1 MPVSIFSSHNPAK
14 RSVRSL
20 ADYRSSLFTAPFVP
34 RLAASLALPF
44 LISGLLASGAPA
56 RADNSLTLELPP
68 SAEAVAQQAAER
80 ARKAADRIPEAPRT
94 ASRGAQTRALA
105 SRGSNRT
112 NRSYLASRGQTGDN
126 ERVVGRLGQVQ
137 QATVIYRSQSARSAR
152 LSAAPAGTYLAI
164 QSDGGNWY
172 GILMSDGSLGWV
184 RRQSLQIMD
193 YQVVSNGSLVQQ
205 QQSSGIVGD
214 YSDGL
219 PASKVAYFRGDA
231 QALFRE
237 AYRYLGVPYHWGGNT
252 AAGIDCSAFVKNVF
266 EACGYSL
273 PRHSS
278 DQTAYGLAVPNDQL
292 QPGDRLYFGN
302 AASRN
307 ITHTGLYLGNGY
319 FIHASS
325 NSHGVAVSQLAES
338 LYQRMYIC
346 ARR

>member
-1 MPVSIFSSHNPAK
+1 MPVSIFIPSKLAQ
-14 RSVRSL
+14 RSL
-20 ADYRSSLFTAPFVP
+20 KTLVDYRSRLFTAVIVP
-34 RLAASLALPF
+34 RLTALFALPI
-44 LISGLLASGAPA
+44 LISGLLASGAVA

-68 SAEAVAQQAAER
+68 SAAAVAQQAAER

-94 ASRGAQTRALA
+94 APRIAQNRAAA
-105 SRGSNRT
+105 SRRT
-112 NRSYLASRGQTGDN
+112 NRSYLASRGQTGEGD
-126 ERVVGRLGQVQ
+126 RVVGRLGQAQ
-137 QATVIYRSQSARSAR
+137 QATVIYRSQSSRSAH
-152 LSAAPAGTYLAI
+152 LSTAPSGTYLAI

-184 RRQSLQIMD
+184 HRASLQILD
-193 YQVVSNGSLVQQ
+193 YQVVSTGALVQQ
-205 QQSSGIVGD
+205 QQSGGIVGD

-219 PASKVAYFRGDA
+219 PASKAVYFRGDA
-231 QALFRE
+231 QSLFKE

-266 EACGYSL
+266 EACGYTL

-278 DQTAYGLAVPNDQL
+278 DQTAYGLAVPKDQL
-292 QPGDRLYFGN
+292 QPGDRLYFGS